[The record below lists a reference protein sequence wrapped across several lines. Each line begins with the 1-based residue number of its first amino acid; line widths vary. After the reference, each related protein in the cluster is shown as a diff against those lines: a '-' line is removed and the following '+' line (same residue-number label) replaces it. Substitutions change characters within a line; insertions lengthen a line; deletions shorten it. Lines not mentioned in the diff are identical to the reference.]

1 MFSLF
6 KEGSEDSTDHTS
18 IRVGS
23 LVGLNYEM
31 FLIIVRMIHSD
42 LKNFGFS
49 QVLQMMM
56 ASSGARWWRN
66 RVYMEFF
73 ANLHLIVNGV
83 DKGVVESHIPQHIQ
97 RVASVRS
104 GRRAWHYQRNLHS
117 SGRSGITADS
127 VQNRCYAEYCTE
139 SCLFTSLAKVSQRLS
154 SLQMKTEEIID
165 TLCYFLIVFI
175 S

>member
-1 MFSLF
+1 VFSLF

-31 FLIIVRMIHSD
+31 FLMIVRMIHSD

-49 QVLQMMM
+49 LVLQMMM

-83 DKGVVESHIPQHIQ
+83 DKGVVESHIPYNLVPLYVVADVYGITKEIRIRQVHE
-97 RVASVRS
+97 VASL
-104 GRRAWHYQRNLHS
+104 Q
-117 SGRSGITADS
+117 TACKS
-127 VQNRCYAEYCTE
+127 AIMQNIAQKAVG
-139 SCLFTSLAKVSQRLS
+139 SLPLPK
-154 SLQMKTEEIID
+154 
-165 TLCYFLIVFI
+165 FLKDFLLYR
-175 S
+175 